1 MYETKCNSCT
11 QHRNRM
17 TQRPSKNV
25 KHAPALLFFKKKA
38 QCVSSATR
46 RLSVKNR
53 TKDVSTRG
61 SWDEILS
68 SSLWQKHSEMC
79 GNWTGLDSEWGVVRA
94 ILCAWGLTG
103 RWTGRLETSEGRRL
117 GGKAWLTTVLKYET
131 TVLFKTIC
139 RTEENTAAH
148 LNVGSCF
155 KVVRGFILYAA
166 TAPPDLCLCMC
177 VCWCEK
183 GEQRASRATSEHQ
196 GQPQSWCPRWRT
208 KQCCW
213 LS

>member
-25 KHAPALLFFKKKA
+25 KHAPALLFFFKKA

-46 RLSVKNR
+46 RLSVKKQDKRCEYQGIMGWNSILVTLAETFRDVWELNR
-53 TKDVSTRG
+53 FRFRVRSCQGSSLCLRFNRKVDRTTRNIRG
-61 SWDEILS
+61 SPP
-68 SSLWQKHSEMC
+68 
-79 GNWTGLDSEWGVVRA
+79 R
-94 ILCAWGLTG
+94 
-103 RWTGRLETSEGRRL
+103 
-117 GGKAWLTTVLKYET
+117 GKAWLTTVLKYET

-183 GEQRASRATSEHQ
+183 GEQRASRAMSEHQ